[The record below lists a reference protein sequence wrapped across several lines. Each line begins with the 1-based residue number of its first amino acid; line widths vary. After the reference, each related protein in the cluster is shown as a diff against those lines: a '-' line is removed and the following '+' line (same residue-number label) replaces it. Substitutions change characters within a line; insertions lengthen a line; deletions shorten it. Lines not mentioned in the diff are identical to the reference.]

1 MTTFGDLKP
10 DTYYLIQIDDESDI
24 ELVSVLLVT
33 KETVLLRSYLPQ
45 AEDFFQYKE
54 EVVFRL
60 VEEFDQETA
69 EKFLSL
75 YQEETTEAQE
85 YFEFE
90 EDEVGGVQGGRGLF
104 GSQLAPHLPCSTG
117 CDGRR
122 VISNAGVVGWL
133 ADTPYFSS
141 CFEDLF
147 CGVSR
152 QLDGQRRLLS
162 LGLVTSV

>member
-24 ELVSVLLVT
+24 ELVSILLVT

-54 EVVFRL
+54 EAVFRL

-69 EKFLSL
+69 EKFQSL
-75 YQEETTEAQE
+75 YEEETPEAQE

-90 EDEVGGVQGGRGLF
+90 EE
-104 GSQLAPHLPCSTG
+104 
-117 CDGRR
+117 
-122 VISNAGVVGWL
+122 
-133 ADTPYFSS
+133 
-141 CFEDLF
+141 EE
-147 CGVSR
+147 
-152 QLDGQRRLLS
+152 
-162 LGLVTSV
+162 